1 MRTFELLSQRA
12 RVVCLL
18 PKETGQ
24 VTQRVH
30 EQRGHLAATQ
40 VARSDRAARHAPA
53 PAARTRRGAREPWVQ
68 RIGELAEHVPEIGG
82 LVPQAREPRRLLVV
96 KVTQVVRRQHSV
108 RVHVEHA
115 EPERASGRRGL
126 ILLAQEEIDEGAV
139 RDPAIGRLDRLA
151 RRASKLHEHTPDRAR
166 RECVPSVPVQL
177 FERQLKVAIGV
188 ELAELAEDDVKVL
201 IREEAA
207 LAVDVVG
214 RRTLTRE
221 GAQSPPERRA
231 CAAQRRGAHAAST
244 QRVEAEEDSVH
255 HGGLI
260 VRAVDDVGR
269 EEGERRVLAHHLRH
283 EWPARGCR
291 QLGVGPAAQATQQS
305 FVGTRTGKL
314 VVEEAAEGTHSQAV
328 GDEAS
333 ARGVGTLVV
342 KVRVRDRG
350 ALGMFVV
357 VFVDDDGARRIG
369 AVAVLVL
376 VQCSERRLGCNVAEL
391 DARGVAPHAA
401 REVGGH
407 AAARQLRQQPR
418 KRRQL
423 EH

>member
-1 MRTFELLSQRA
+1 MVG
-12 RVVCLL
+12 RVQL
-18 PKETGQ
+18 PE
-24 VTQRVH
+24 
-30 EQRGHLAATQ
+30 AA
-40 VARSDRAARHAPA
+40 
-53 PAARTRRGAREPWVQ
+53 VQ
-68 RIGELAEHVPEIGG
+68 
-82 LVPQAREPRRLLVV
+82 
-96 KVTQVVRRQHSV
+96 
-108 RVHVEHA
+108 HVE
-115 EPERASGRRGL
+115 
-126 ILLAQEEIDEGAV
+126 
-139 RDPAIGRLDRLA
+139 
-151 RRASKLHEHTPDRAR
+151 
-166 RECVPSVPVQL
+166 
-177 FERQLKVAIGV
+177 
-188 ELAELAEDDVKVL
+188 VL
-201 IREEAA
+201 VREEAA

-283 EWPARGCR
+283 ERPARGRR
-291 QLGVGPAAQATQQS
+291 QFGVGPAAQATQQTL
-305 FVGTRTGKL
+305 VRTRAGKL
-314 VVEEAAEGTHSQAV
+314 VVEETSESTHSQAL

-333 ARGVGTLVV
+333 ARGLGTLVHCERRGTVNALGTLVV
-342 KVRVRDRG
+342 
-350 ALGMFVV
+350 VV
-357 VFVDDDGARRIG
+357 VDDDGARRIG

-376 VQCSERRLGCNVAEL
+376 VQRVLVGVLVQRSERRLGCNVAEL
-391 DARGVAPHAA
+391 DGCGVAPHAA